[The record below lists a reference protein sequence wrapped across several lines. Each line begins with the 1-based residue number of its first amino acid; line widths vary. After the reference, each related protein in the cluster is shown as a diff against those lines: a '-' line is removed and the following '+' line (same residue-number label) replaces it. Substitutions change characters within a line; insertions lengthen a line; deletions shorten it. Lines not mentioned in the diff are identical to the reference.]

1 MIKTKTA
8 FVTFFPIMPN
18 NMGSSTVVNSRFS
31 HWPKKKRLFQIS
43 HIKKIN
49 NKNITTIFIKK
60 ETPINKIF
68 KLPELIFKIYKY
80 VQHSK
85 NKLVVIEG
93 ASWIFYSFTTIFILK
108 LILSDC
114 KTIYISHSVESEI
127 RKKYSSKFIYHL
139 TKFLENLVFKFSNYS
154 TTVSIKERRKIF
166 NLYKKKTKTLPNA
179 VDIEEKKIQKKR
191 KKFYI
196 IYSGSYLYKPNKDA
210 IDFLNQQIMPSIV
223 KKFPK
228 IKLVLTGGGYDKDYP
243 WLINK
248 GIVSKKRLYDL
259 IYNAG
264 CMCVPLKFGS
274 GTRIKI
280 LEALTLGTI
289 VISSTKGIEG
299 IKLNKKNPPYIVN
312 DKNKIIKTL
321 IMVFKNFNRLKKKS
335 YKNKIFYKNTYSMKN
350 ITYNFI
356 KSTLNKYFNESKNS

>member
-1 MIKTKTA
+1 M
-8 FVTFFPIMPN
+8 
-18 NMGSSTVVNSRFS
+18 
-31 HWPKKKRLFQIS
+31 
-43 HIKKIN
+43 
-49 NKNITTIFIKK
+49 
-60 ETPINKIF
+60 
-68 KLPELIFKIYKY
+68 
-80 VQHSK
+80 
-85 NKLVVIEG
+85 
-93 ASWIFYSFTTIFILK
+93 
-108 LILSDC
+108 
-114 KTIYISHSVESEI
+114 
-127 RKKYSSKFIYHL
+127 
-139 TKFLENLVFKFSNYS
+139 
-154 TTVSIKERRKIF
+154 
-166 NLYKKKTKTLPNA
+166 
-179 VDIEEKKIQKKR
+179 DIEEKKIQKKR